1 MGGGMKNVVY
11 TSERVDVVHG
21 RWIDEN
27 PDDFLDTRMKC
38 SVCTAIESPLVKW
51 RYCPVC
57 GARMDG
63 ERWDDDCDRD

>member
-1 MGGGMKNVVY
+1 MSVENVVY
-11 TSERVDVVHG
+11 ASERVDVVHG

-63 ERWDDDCDRD
+63 ERRAEDGLAGMG

>member
-1 MGGGMKNVVY
+1 MGDGMKNVVY
-11 TSERVDVVHG
+11 TSERVDVMHG

-63 ERWDDDCDRD
+63 ERWGDNGENA